1 MNIQPDYWRMEELI
15 NKRKTVSDSINNTD
29 KENFDNKKELTPRQK
44 AAKDIDDRDY
54 DLEIKSLKRRTDIDD
69 LLEYDLEE

>member
-1 MNIQPDYWRMEELI
+1 MEELI